1 MMTYYGKDSPVVS
14 QELAVRGTSRLIH
27 SKLAVPSGSP
37 VSNLF
42 PVPGASVDSGN
53 LQLTLTSVEGP
64 RALVSGVLLLKQQA
78 NDNTAPSIVIDTPV
92 EKQRVPAGQL
102 VISGQVTDDSGSV
115 DRIEIGYSRDGINWQ
130 WFNVDALTSAGNWH
144 YVRTINQSGSVYFS
158 ARAWDSS
165 GNFAQ
170 LASPVQILADVE
182 LPVPV
187 TGLVAGSDSDGD
199 GDGVRLQWQSKTEQT
214 DLKYYRLLRSLSL
227 QAEFQEVA
235 IIPLGI
241 RSHLDYSVISD
252 NSYYYR
258 IESVDLT
265 GNSALSAIT
274 GPVLF
279 SGQADE
285 VAPENVTGLTAAIS
299 YSGSGN
305 GVIYYRWQPS
315 ANTAGDLAG
324 YRVQI
329 KEGETVVNT
338 VELSSD
344 QKGYGF
350 TDAEAGQRYQVSI
363 QSRDIAGNLSEGSIL
378 STTVEERTQLISLS
392 GNLMDDLDLPA
403 ATYLV
408 NTVTVP
414 TGKTLTLKAGTV
426 LKFKRYQKM
435 NVYGAIV
442 TEGDEN
448 NPVVFTSENDD
459 SYGGDTNGD
468 GVSEGTRGYWD
479 RIEVYNNG
487 RASLDNTV
495 VRFGDYSSVA
505 MLYSHRGQSIE
516 VKNSI
521 FEESKYRGI
530 HVNGAPLKLINSKI
544 RNNNQIGLY
553 IYDRSNYASSTNEII
568 GNTFDGNEI
577 GIYVDYDPVLIENN
591 NIVNNRSWAIHYTAN
606 YQNNPVLKG
615 NTIRNNGYLMVI
627 PATALPDASNTI
639 EAKVDGQ
646 AIELR
651 GQNLTAD
658 TTFYRFG
665 TDEIPVDNYVV
676 HNSNLNVP
684 KHLVMEV
691 KPGVNIKFAN
701 NLGLDS
707 YGALIAEGLPDRK
720 ITFTT
725 INDDLAGGDTNR
737 NGGNTSPVNGNWRGI
752 KQYSSTLS
760 RFTRLNNVIIRYS
773 GYSGDAGLYLN
784 GVSPVIEN
792 LEVSNSS
799 SYGVRLYDA
808 SPSISGSFIW
818 GNDNSGIY
826 IERSGSFPR
835 ISFSRI
841 ASNGSHGVDLYNGAK
856 AEVTNSDIFGNRSLG
871 LSNRAGN
878 TVLATQNWWGD
889 IDGTGPYQE
898 TDNPKG
904 SGQTV
909 SSNVDFVPFKDK
921 PSIDYVYT
929 NFQAPEISTV
939 GNVQAPEILQGTL
952 SNEWD
957 SGKTPGKTM
966 VYDKNKVAL
975 RFPALNPEKRYKIR
989 ATYFNGDPSL
999 SVQSLTDG
1007 SGNVLHEG
1015 MAMPAKP
1022 TSYQFSIPKALYST
1036 GNLELQF
1043 VHDNAE
1049 TSIRGALSELWLL
1062 EDSLELS
1069 PPKFRE
1075 VKFNDKDGDGVA
1087 SLGDE
1092 YSFVFSE
1099 ALDTSLL
1106 TNGSTE
1112 ANSRLVTETGT
1123 IWGINNQ
1130 LHWSADESTVT
1141 VQLTEGFTVVGN
1153 EQVLPKELTDQYN
1166 NLAVGV
1172 QSLTLKDTVPPKLV
1186 DLEWTDF
1193 DNNGYL
1199 SIGDSY
1205 NFVFDE
1211 VMDQSVLK
1219 ETDKQ
1224 SANAHLRPEGG
1235 LKYGA
1240 EVTPVW
1246 SDDGQQVKVTVTVTE
1261 GFSILGDELI
1271 QPSKFIQDVAG
1282 NSAVGTVA
1290 LIGRDLTAP
1299 AFVNVLF
1306 EDADGNG
1313 ATSLGDAYTFIF
1325 SEPMKTAAVSDQT
1338 KEANRNLAPADA
1350 VYGLVNKI
1358 KWNDDFT
1365 RVTVVLTDGFTVR
1378 GNETVQP
1385 GVELTD
1391 ISGNSLI
1398 GVINLNTEDRVKPS
1412 IKQVKGTSGSP
1423 VPVSTDFR
1431 VTIQFSS
1438 SMDQSEKPDLILQT
1452 VDGDEINVPSGE
1464 WRRNEYPADTYITGI
1479 IPLDSANR
1487 NEWALSVRSGQ
1498 DIAGNSLDAVDNI
1511 YRFRV
1516 QEKAPGIDRFELA
1529 PVIHQVTNNRITLSG
1544 QRPENT
1550 EVWMNGIRRAPKGSG
1565 NWQFYQTLNQGINR
1579 LELMTRDEWGENSAK
1594 AVVLF
1599 DVDSI
1604 APNIEAV
1611 YPTDNSWVNTSPEYL
1626 RIAFREEGSGID
1638 WEKSQARLTLDE
1650 VEVAGQWSNGV
1661 NAIEF
1666 IPHSVLLE
1674 GDYLLIVELHDIA
1687 GLDSGVQ
1694 NYRFHIDKTAPEP
1707 PGVNKH
1713 SAVVTVNF
1721 YEFSGTKEAGTR
1733 LYVNG
1738 SEVVTTSAASVWSY
1752 RADLTSG
1759 ENKFQFVLVD
1769 SAGNKGPVTETSIEL
1784 DDVAP
1789 GAVTASVDGRR
1800 DGQSALIDW
1809 SDYDEVIN
1817 GNDISQYRVYISG
1830 APFNDVD
1837 LATLLE
1843 SVKGKQSTII
1853 NGLIAGQR
1861 YHFAVV
1867 AVDGAGNS
1875 IDVVSSVATTIDDI
1889 TPPAEV
1895 TRLRATSH
1903 GDRIVL
1909 DWLPPVVGDLSGF
1922 VVYKDDV
1929 KVAEVDRTTPY
1940 HEVTGLE
1947 RATEYGFNITTID
1960 SSQNESS
1967 GSELKASTWL
1977 INPNQ
1982 VVATGLDSR
1991 VAVQW
1996 DKAEPSRLIKRQFVY
2011 IREQAFDSIEGMQPE
2026 SVLAP
2031 GITEVDLTG
2040 LENNKDYFVA
2050 VAVENTSGGVDPL
2063 VSSVAAKPEADVHG
2077 PEIGEITINVSG
2089 ESTSL
2094 SNGIRLTRTGLVTV
2108 QAEDSSGIYRLT
2120 VLIDGRSI
2128 GEDSFIADGLQLPL
2142 DLAAITDGEH
2152 RLEIRVSDA
2161 LDNVSSQS
2169 YDIVVDLEA
2178 PKAPVLSS
2186 PANGLVTNNGS
2197 VLLMGTSVVGTE
2209 VQARVNDQPVGNWQ
2223 SVGGQGRYTFNTTL
2237 VDGINA
2243 LSVVARYQSRSKLSP
2258 VSTVATVTLD
2268 RSVPNA
2274 PGALNALSRAQ
2285 GEVRLSWLEV
2295 EGDLAG
2301 YHVYRGTSAFA
2312 SVTEAGVQRLTST
2325 PVNALTYTDVPMDDG
2340 DYVYAVTAMT
2350 RAGSESALSEPVTI
2364 AADSRG
2370 PHAESVELL
2379 SNGATADDGRFGQGS
2394 VDVTVRF
2401 DEPLRNPPFFAFSF
2415 GETSIPVVLSKDYN
2429 DEQLYTGRFSIT
2441 GSTPSG
2447 TGFLV
2452 FQAFDAKGNQGS
2464 ELVSGDLF
2472 QIQVDTQGPEVS
2484 ELTLNPGH
2492 PVANTGNTQVEV
2504 LLRLSDDVD
2513 ATTVPQLIPTLDGE
2527 AIAELS
2533 EGISLSRDSQ
2543 SQPGAPLWVGRF
2555 TLPSDAGQSAPQ
2567 QLAFN
2572 WQAQDDLGNVTRR
2585 IHDNPRFEIYQ
2596 GELPGLPAPIGLTAS
2611 ARAGGQ
2617 IALGWKAV
2625 EQASAYRIF
2634 RQADGDENTTTVADV
2649 TELTWL
2655 DDNQLNDGRYQ
2666 YRVASIRQA
2675 NGETVVGTPGQPVTV
2690 DADSEAPGQPRNV
2703 QLSLNGAGMVIRWI
2717 APEGTVNVNKLTYNL
2732 YRLNTPEGADVDL
2745 GGIEPLQTG
2754 IPGDA
2759 FIALDKEPSDS
2770 EHTYTITAVDSAGN
2784 ESQPATPQYLNAG
2797 LLPVSNLG
2805 VTLDLGS
2812 YPVLN
2817 WGHHG
2822 RGVSGY
2828 DVYRGEGSERIKLN
2842 DRLLTTKQF
2851 TDRGFNGGQTSD
2863 GAASARTYH
2872 VVAVD
2877 ANGVQSLEHTLTLPG
2892 LSAHTLPGQTL
2903 KRGVMNRIA
2912 FRVDNTGQQ
2921 KASGLQL
2928 SVQVQDGNQ
2937 WRSHQ
2942 SAFFSVDAGSFTEVP
2957 MVIGG
2962 YQGLNAL
2969 STLKLH
2975 LSQSPQPGEQIRIQQ
2990 RSELTVGDSSLLASL
3005 SADTLLRGATG
3016 KARFTLENTSDVVT
3030 EILMARNSGNTDSS
3044 EVRLVLTDTEGNR
3057 LGSQAVRQ
3065 FTGDVVVLSNGDSVA
3080 RLQPGQR
3087 FTSEL
3092 TTLNIP
3098 AGAPDNVRLQLE
3110 IDRLHYQR
3118 GKPEQVTIGGLRA
3131 RQDLT
3136 LVETDYV
3143 GEITSVSHSKVFGSQ
3158 PITIE
3163 GRALLRGS
3171 EDSEQTRSGATLDLI
3186 FDRRGF
3192 EKRVQVTTDAQG
3204 QFRYQYQPE
3213 KGESGQVRIAAT
3225 YPASSERPW
3234 HNGFLVENASVS
3246 PHNVTLRLLRNFPQT
3261 IPLKVKA
3268 GHDTTLTNLRLE
3280 ADGDTPQGMTL
3291 TLPDPLA
3298 LKGQQTGYLNLQ
3310 VSGDNEAEDRGR
3322 MTFKVKADNTEQPL
3336 AAITVDYQISE
3347 ARAQLSFRP
3356 GNIETGVAQGGTI
3369 TERLTL
3375 SNNST
3380 AEVNNIRL
3388 ALTEKDGSSAPA
3400 WLQVSTG
3407 TTINQLA
3414 IGDKTTIDL
3423 QVAPPDNL
3431 AEGNYTFTL
3440 NVSSDNAPDYGY
3452 PVYVAVTQAGE
3463 GSVFFHASDIYTATL
3478 DKQGQPIRGLSG
3490 ARVKLQNE
3498 QVLTE
3503 VYEGRTDNDG
3513 NLLLENIPAGR
3524 YQFRASAHDHE
3535 DISGRLWIKPGIVT
3549 AEEIFL
3555 VNNLITVEFNVK
3567 EITLEDRYEINLD
3580 AEFKTNVP
3588 VAVVVIEP
3596 MSVNLPVMK
3605 KGDIINGEI
3614 TLTNYGLIRADNV
3627 QGQLP
3632 TGNDVARFDYLQP
3645 IPDTLEAG
3653 EVYTL
3658 PYRVTALQSF
3668 NPDDD
3673 GSATGG
3679 GCWKH
3684 QYWARVNWES
3694 QCANGQIVKSGSGV
3708 TWYSAGGSCGGSGG
3722 GGGTGGGNSV
3732 IGGGGGGWGGGISI
3746 GNGGSSIGGEANW
3759 CPADAQNGC
3768 PDGNCFK
3775 AGNNDGS
3782 GGG

>member
-1 MMTYYGKDSPVVS
+1 MASYTGNTCGNNVQVLVSDTGSKPSLVSLSSWQEADYSNGSAGDWRVSEDGLQVKQHINGDPTFFISDFVLGGSRFEGSFKVETASDDDYIGFVFGYQGLNIDPGFYLFSWKKNNQGLGEEGFKVVKVKNKPSTQYDGEFWDLENTTNITLLAEDVSSTKGWVENKEYNFSLSYQDNGNIRILVRDAATQELLWDSGLIVDPEPIGAGKVGFYNFS
-14 QELAVRGTSRLIH
+14 QEG
-27 SKLAVPSGSP
+27 
-37 VSNLF
+37 VSYKGF
-42 PVPGASVDSGN
+42 TKA
-53 LQLTLTSVEGP
+53 
-64 RALVSGVLLLKQQA
+64 LLLKPIADAGADYQISATTTEIQLTGEKSSDPDA
-78 NDNTAPSIVIDTPV
+78 QDTLDNGIRQWQWDLGDDGDS
-92 EKQRVPAGQL
+92 
-102 VISGQVTDDSGSV
+102 DDS
-115 DRIEIGYSRDGINWQ
+115 DR
-130 WFNVDALTSAGNWH
+130 
-144 YVRTINQSGSVYFS
+144 
-158 ARAWDSS
+158 
-165 GNFAQ
+165 
-170 LASPVQILADVE
+170 
-182 LPVPV
+182 
-187 TGLVAGSDSDGD
+187 
-199 GDGVRLQWQSKTEQT
+199 TE
-214 DLKYYRLLRSLSL
+214 K
-227 QAEFQEVA
+227 A
-235 IIPLGI
+235 
-241 RSHLDYSVISD
+241 
-252 NSYYYR
+252 
-258 IESVDLT
+258 
-265 GNSALSAIT
+265 
-274 GPVLF
+274 
-279 SGQADE
+279 
-285 VAPENVTGLTAAIS
+285 
-299 YSGSGN
+299 
-305 GVIYYRWQPS
+305 
-315 ANTAGDLAG
+315 
-324 YRVQI
+324 
-329 KEGETVVNT
+329 
-338 VELSSD
+338 
-344 QKGYGF
+344 
-350 TDAEAGQRYQVSI
+350 
-363 QSRDIAGNLSEGSIL
+363 
-378 STTVEERTQLISLS
+378 
-392 GNLMDDLDLPA
+392 
-403 ATYLV
+403 
-408 NTVTVP
+408 VTVSLAELLAK
-414 TGKTLTLKAGTV
+414 GLTLKAPVPVRLTV
-426 LKFKRYQKM
+426 TDADGLTSSDIAYISYKNTAPQ
-435 NVYGAIV
+435 V
-442 TEGDEN
+442 TTGGPYSKVLPGQQLTFQATATDLDTE
-448 NPVVFTSENDD
+448 NPVGEALKLEWDYRPARTASDIGDGFLKGGSEVLSQPVGYETLLDLYNSHGNKLYLNAVDKQGAVSSAAVDFEVGLPDLTVTNGVISGIIQNGGMVQLRWVTNNTGEGIARVNWQDCAWVSNDKQLD
-459 SYGGDTNGD
+459 DNDIRLGHANHQNNNLLPGETIPSDINVLWPDLAPGLYHIIYQANCGDTLKE
-468 GVSEGTRGYWD
+468 SELQ
-479 RIEVYNNG
+479 NNHHATSAIQAN
-487 RASLDNTV
+487 RV
-495 VRFGDYSSVA
+495 VKLEAAAPSVA
-505 MLYSHRGQSIE
+505 VAG
-516 VKNSI
+516 
-521 FEESKYRGI
+521 
-530 HVNGAPLKLINSKI
+530 INSK
-544 RNNNQIGLY
+544 QKLQL
-553 IYDRSNYASSTNEII
+553 
-568 GNTFDGNEI
+568 TF
-577 GIYVDYDPVLIENN
+577 
-591 NIVNNRSWAIHYTAN
+591 NRPMDN
-606 YQNNPVLKG
+606 
-615 NTIRNNGYLMVI
+615 
-627 PATALPDASNTI
+627 ATTPF
-639 EAKVDGQ
+639 V
-646 AIELR
+646 
-651 GQNLTAD
+651 
-658 TTFYRFG
+658 
-665 TDEIPVDNYVV
+665 
-676 HNSNLNVP
+676 
-684 KHLVMEV
+684 
-691 KPGVNIKFAN
+691 
-701 NLGLDS
+701 
-707 YGALIAEGLPDRK
+707 
-720 ITFTT
+720 
-725 INDDLAGGDTNR
+725 
-737 NGGNTSPVNGNWRGI
+737 
-752 KQYSSTLS
+752 
-760 RFTRLNNVIIRYS
+760 
-773 GYSGDAGLYLN
+773 
-784 GVSPVIEN
+784 
-792 LEVSNSS
+792 EVSN
-799 SYGVRLYDA
+799 
-808 SPSISGSFIW
+808 
-818 GNDNSGIY
+818 
-826 IERSGSFPR
+826 E
-835 ISFSRI
+835 
-841 ASNGSHGVDLYNGAK
+841 
-856 AEVTNSDIFGNRSLG
+856 NRSLNVGSGNWSNERVYQTG
-871 LSNRAGN
+871 LIDSPAEIDETFDLKVENAADDGGLLMEPYTRDGIFEVDTIRPSRPVVKQPDISTGSINLTNDKFQMSGESVEPLSLEINGKKILQTSPGPWSITNFSLNQGVNQLTLIAKDRAGN
-878 TVLATQNWWGD
+878 T
-889 IDGTGPYQE
+889 
-898 TDNPKG
+898 
-904 SGQTV
+904 
-909 SSNVDFVPFKDK
+909 
-921 PSIDYVYT
+921 
-929 NFQAPEISTV
+929 
-939 GNVQAPEILQGTL
+939 
-952 SNEWD
+952 
-957 SGKTPGKTM
+957 
-966 VYDKNKVAL
+966 
-975 RFPALNPEKRYKIR
+975 
-989 ATYFNGDPSL
+989 
-999 SVQSLTDG
+999 
-1007 SGNVLHEG
+1007 
-1015 MAMPAKP
+1015 
-1022 TSYQFSIPKALYST
+1022 
-1036 GNLELQF
+1036 
-1043 VHDNAE
+1043 AE
-1049 TSIRGALSELWLL
+1049 AIE
-1062 EDSLELS
+1062 
-1069 PPKFRE
+1069 
-1075 VKFNDKDGDGVA
+1075 
-1087 SLGDE
+1087 
-1092 YSFVFSE
+1092 
-1099 ALDTSLL
+1099 
-1106 TNGSTE
+1106 
-1112 ANSRLVTETGT
+1112 
-1123 IWGINNQ
+1123 
-1130 LHWSADESTVT
+1130 
-1141 VQLTEGFTVVGN
+1141 FTV
-1153 EQVLPKELTDQYN
+1153 
-1166 NLAVGV
+1166 
-1172 QSLTLKDTVPPKLV
+1172 
-1186 DLEWTDF
+1186 
-1193 DNNGYL
+1193 
-1199 SIGDSY
+1199 
-1205 NFVFDE
+1205 
-1211 VMDQSVLK
+1211 
-1219 ETDKQ
+1219 
-1224 SANAHLRPEGG
+1224 H
-1235 LKYGA
+1235 
-1240 EVTPVW
+1240 
-1246 SDDGQQVKVTVTVTE
+1246 
-1261 GFSILGDELI
+1261 
-1271 QPSKFIQDVAG
+1271 
-1282 NSAVGTVA
+1282 
-1290 LIGRDLTAP
+1290 
-1299 AFVNVLF
+1299 
-1306 EDADGNG
+1306 
-1313 ATSLGDAYTFIF
+1313 
-1325 SEPMKTAAVSDQT
+1325 
-1338 KEANRNLAPADA
+1338 
-1350 VYGLVNKI
+1350 
-1358 KWNDDFT
+1358 
-1365 RVTVVLTDGFTVR
+1365 
-1378 GNETVQP
+1378 
-1385 GVELTD
+1385 
-1391 ISGNSLI
+1391 
-1398 GVINLNTEDRVKPS
+1398 
-1412 IKQVKGTSGSP
+1412 
-1423 VPVSTDFR
+1423 
-1431 VTIQFSS
+1431 
-1438 SMDQSEKPDLILQT
+1438 
-1452 VDGDEINVPSGE
+1452 
-1464 WRRNEYPADTYITGI
+1464 
-1479 IPLDSANR
+1479 
-1487 NEWALSVRSGQ
+1487 
-1498 DIAGNSLDAVDNI
+1498 
-1511 YRFRV
+1511 
-1516 QEKAPGIDRFELA
+1516 
-1529 PVIHQVTNNRITLSG
+1529 
-1544 QRPENT
+1544 
-1550 EVWMNGIRRAPKGSG
+1550 
-1565 NWQFYQTLNQGINR
+1565 
-1579 LELMTRDEWGENSAK
+1579 
-1594 AVVLF
+1594 
-1599 DVDSI
+1599 VDSI
-1604 APNIEAV
+1604 APLIGELEPKGVINQI
-1611 YPTDNSWVNTSPEYL
+1611 PEVITAGYQ
-1626 RIAFREEGSGID
+1626 ENGSGVDLANSSFILSREGVSVPGD
-1638 WEKSQARLTLDE
+1638 LLESKNGGNSESAIVFKPSSALIEGQYLARVRLVDQFGNLSALKEHSFTLDYT
-1650 VEVAGQWSNGV
+1650 
-1661 NAIEF
+1661 
-1666 IPHSVLLE
+1666 P
-1674 GDYLLIVELHDIA
+1674 
-1687 GLDSGVQ
+1687 
-1694 NYRFHIDKTAPEP
+1694 PEP
-1707 PGVNKH
+1707 PILNTYPD
-1713 SAVVTVNF
+1713 VTTIQQVKLTGTR
-1721 YEFSGTKEAGTR
+1721 ESGATIMLGGNDFTSGAGTQWS
-1733 LYVNG
+1733 V
-1738 SEVVTTSAASVWSY
+1738 SVVLDEGDNTLSFTTRDA
-1752 RADLTSG
+1752 
-1759 ENKFQFVLVD
+1759 
-1769 SAGNKGPVTETSIEL
+1769 AGNVSEPRVVSIRF
-1784 DDVAP
+1784 DNTAP
-1789 GAVTASVDGRR
+1789 GAVSPLVDGQG
-1800 DGQSALIDW
+1800 DGTRALLSW
-1809 SDYDEVIN
+1809 TGYDEVAN
-1817 GNDISQYRVYISG
+1817 GADIARYRIYTSPVVFSSIDSDG
-1830 APFNDVD
+1830 VV
-1837 LATLLE
+1837 LAG
-1843 SVKGKQSTII
+1843 SVNAGTKTFAL
-1853 NGLIAGQR
+1853 NGLPRNEITYA
-1861 YHFAVV
+1861 AVV
-1867 AVDGAGNS
+1867 AEDQQGNRLPTVTPVEVTPVDNVPPVE
-1875 IDVVSSVATTIDDI
+1875 VVSLSVTAFADRLVARWPAIDDM
-1889 TPPAEV
+1889 P
-1895 TRLRATSH
+1895 
-1903 GDRIVL
+1903 
-1909 DWLPPVVGDLSGF
+1909 GDLSSYRLTINRDGSDQ
-1922 VVYKDDV
+1922 VVELLA
-1929 KVAEVDRTTPY
+1929 AELAGQVVISHDI
-1940 HEVTGLE
+1940 TGLSAATGYPLRLQTVDASGNVSAGRTNPGVTLLANPADVALE
-1947 RATEYGFNITTID
+1947 ALDGRARVIWQPVTPAALLQDYQVYVETRSFDAVAGLTPFLTVGKQQT
-1960 SSQNESS
+1960 SS
-1967 GSELKASTWL
+1967 GLA
-1977 INPNQ
+1977 
-1982 VVATGLDSR
+1982 GLTNDTTYY
-1991 VAVQW
+1991 VAVT
-1996 DKAEPSRLIKRQFVY
+1996 ARNLSNGE
-2011 IREQAFDSIEGMQPE
+2011 EQAATPVTVTPIADAVGPE
-2026 SVLAP
+2026 FTAVQFQQKPLNSGQVLSQSGQLTVTAEDPSGLARLTVSLDDRVLAEDSVASN
-2031 GITEVDLTG
+2031 GLTATLDLTG
-2040 LENNKDYFVA
+2040 
-2050 VAVENTSGGVDPL
+2050 
-2063 VSSVAAKPEADVHG
+2063 
-2077 PEIGEITINVSG
+2077 
-2089 ESTSL
+2089 
-2094 SNGIRLTRTGLVTV
+2094 
-2108 QAEDSSGIYRLT
+2108 
-2120 VLIDGRSI
+2120 
-2128 GEDSFIADGLQLPL
+2128 
-2142 DLAAITDGEH
+2142 ITDGNH
-2152 RLEIRVSDA
+2152 TLVIQVSDA

-2197 VLLMGTSVVGTE
+2197 ALMMGTSVVGTE

-2237 VDGINA
+2237 ADGINA
-2243 LSVVARYQSRSKLSP
+2243 LSVVARYQGRSKLSP

-2301 YHVYRGTSAFA
+2301 YHVYRSTSAFTA
-2312 SVTEAGVQRLTST
+2312 TDESGVQRLTST

-2350 RAGSESALSEPVTI
+2350 RAGSESAPGEAVT
-2364 AADSRG
+2364 AVADSQGPRG
-2370 PHAESVELL
+2370 ESIELV
-2379 SNGATADDGRFGQGS
+2379 SNGATVDGRYGQGT

-2472 QIQVDTQGPEVS
+2472 QIQVDTRGPEVS

-2504 LLRLSDDVD
+2504 LLRLNDDVD

-2527 AIAELS
+2527 TIAELS

-3291 TLPDPLA
+3291 TLPDTLA

-3322 MTFKVKADNTEQPL
+3322 MTFKVKADNTEPPL
-3336 AAITVDYQISE
+3336 ATITVDYQISE

-3440 NVSSDNAPDYGY
+3440 NVSSDNAPDYSY

-3555 VNNLITVEFNVK
+3555 VNNLITVEFKVK
-3567 EITLEDRYEINLD
+3567 EITLEDRYEINLE